1 MDEGTVEREKFEAN
15 VVSLEVYVGL
25 EQFTVDGSVKTKVE
39 CKLVAIQERLTV
51 GLAKSLSSLA
61 SILEGEWQHKPQF
74 LIRYSD
80 ATLFS
85 FSSQISIN
93 AMLKVCS
100 LPIATRLPIFATRY
114 KCLRSHKDWLKSVFP
129 FDIAL
134 LFTNRV
140 LKRGRYSAGSISS
153 LHVQ

>member
-1 MDEGTVEREKFEAN
+1 VDEGTVEREKFEAN

-93 AMLKVCS
+93 A
-100 LPIATRLPIFATRY
+100 TRY